1 VTDPVADY
9 LRQLAN
15 EGRKSAATLRAY
27 GGDLRDFAAWLAA
40 NGRGVEQTGRFE
52 LRRYLVELEQQGLVA
67 TSVQRKL
74 ASLRGLFGWLQ
85 RQGRIG
91 KDPAKLLKGPR
102 AIKRVP
108 RFLTT
113 AEVDALLGQPFDDT
127 AFGRRDQALLETLYS
142 TGCRVSEVAGMALAD
157 LDLDEGIVR
166 VLGKGRQAGVRR
178 DRRVAAAPPRTRA
191 REPAQRPGFG
201 VGQPLRPAAERP
213 LGVRHRRRAR
223 AASRAADVADAA
235 RPAPLV
241 RHPPA
246 RPRRRPA
253 HGAGTARPRPA
264 GHDRDLHAR
273 VDRPPARRLRQGPPA
288 RTRTR
293 RGLTARRAGCRRAL
307 ARPRRGA
314 QSLRNNRF
322 LRLCVAA
329 LAAKRGNLR
338 ARILISSRALRA

>member
-1 VTDPVADY
+1 MTDPVADY

-15 EGRKSAATLRAY
+15 DGRKSAATLRAY

-85 RQGRIG
+85 QQGRIG

-102 AIKRVP
+102 AMKRVP

-166 VLGKGRQAGVRR
+166 VLGKGQKQRIALLGKPACAAIAAWLPHRRDLVRASRRSDPGSVWVNRYGRPLSARWVFATVVACAQQAGLQTSLTPHGLRHSFATHLLDRGADLRTVQELLGHARLVTTEIYTHVSIGRLR
-178 DRRVAAAPPRTRA
+178 DVYDKAH
-191 REPAQRPGFG
+191 
-201 VGQPLRPAAERP
+201 P
-213 LGVRHRRRAR
+213 LGRERAE
-223 AASRAADVADAA
+223 
-235 RPAPLV
+235 
-241 RHPPA
+241 
-246 RPRRRPA
+246 
-253 HGAGTARPRPA
+253 G
-264 GHDRDLHAR
+264 
-273 VDRPPARRLRQGPPA
+273 
-288 RTRTR
+288 
-293 RGLTARRAGCRRAL
+293 
-307 ARPRRGA
+307 
-314 QSLRNNRF
+314 
-322 LRLCVAA
+322 
-329 LAAKRGNLR
+329 
-338 ARILISSRALRA
+338 

>member
-1 VTDPVADY
+1 VPPWCGAHNVTDPVADY

-40 NGRGVEQTGRFE
+40 NGRAVEQTGRFE

-166 VLGKGRQAGVRR
+166 VLGKGRKQRIALLGKPACAAIAAWLPHRRELVRASRRSDPDSVWVNRYGRPLSARWVFATVVARAQQAGLQTSLTPHGLRHSFATHLLDRGADLRTVQELLGHARLVTTEIYTHVSIGRLR
-178 DRRVAAAPPRTRA
+178 DVYDKAH
-191 REPAQRPGFG
+191 
-201 VGQPLRPAAERP
+201 P
-213 LGVRHRRRAR
+213 LGRERAE
-223 AASRAADVADAA
+223 
-235 RPAPLV
+235 
-241 RHPPA
+241 
-246 RPRRRPA
+246 
-253 HGAGTARPRPA
+253 G
-264 GHDRDLHAR
+264 
-273 VDRPPARRLRQGPPA
+273 
-288 RTRTR
+288 
-293 RGLTARRAGCRRAL
+293 
-307 ARPRRGA
+307 
-314 QSLRNNRF
+314 
-322 LRLCVAA
+322 
-329 LAAKRGNLR
+329 
-338 ARILISSRALRA
+338 

>member
-1 VTDPVADY
+1 VPPWCGAHNVTDPVADY

-67 TSVQRKL
+67 SSVQRKL

-85 RQGRIG
+85 QQGRIG

-127 AFGRRDQALLETLYS
+127 AFSRRDQALLETLYS

-166 VLGKGRQAGVRR
+166 VLGKGRKQRIALLGKPACAAIAAWLPHRRELVRASRRSDPGSVWVNRYGRPLSARWVFATVVARAQQAGLQTSLTPHGLRHSFATHLLDRGADLRTVQELLGHARLVTTEIYTHVSIGRLR
-178 DRRVAAAPPRTRA
+178 DVYDKAH
-191 REPAQRPGFG
+191 
-201 VGQPLRPAAERP
+201 P
-213 LGVRHRRRAR
+213 LGRERAE
-223 AASRAADVADAA
+223 
-235 RPAPLV
+235 
-241 RHPPA
+241 
-246 RPRRRPA
+246 
-253 HGAGTARPRPA
+253 G
-264 GHDRDLHAR
+264 
-273 VDRPPARRLRQGPPA
+273 
-288 RTRTR
+288 
-293 RGLTARRAGCRRAL
+293 
-307 ARPRRGA
+307 
-314 QSLRNNRF
+314 
-322 LRLCVAA
+322 
-329 LAAKRGNLR
+329 
-338 ARILISSRALRA
+338 

>member
-67 TSVQRKL
+67 SSVQRKL

-85 RQGRIG
+85 QQDRIG

-127 AFGRRDQALLETLYS
+127 AFSRRDQALLETLYS

-166 VLGKGRQAGVRR
+166 VLGKGRKQRIALLGKPACAAIAAWLPHRRELVRASRRSDPGSVWVNRYGRPLSARWVFATVVARAQQAGLQTSLTPHGLRHSFATHLLDRGADLRTVQELLGHARLVTTEIYTHVSIGRLR
-178 DRRVAAAPPRTRA
+178 DVYDKAH
-191 REPAQRPGFG
+191 
-201 VGQPLRPAAERP
+201 P
-213 LGVRHRRRAR
+213 LGRERAE
-223 AASRAADVADAA
+223 
-235 RPAPLV
+235 
-241 RHPPA
+241 
-246 RPRRRPA
+246 
-253 HGAGTARPRPA
+253 G
-264 GHDRDLHAR
+264 
-273 VDRPPARRLRQGPPA
+273 
-288 RTRTR
+288 
-293 RGLTARRAGCRRAL
+293 
-307 ARPRRGA
+307 
-314 QSLRNNRF
+314 
-322 LRLCVAA
+322 
-329 LAAKRGNLR
+329 
-338 ARILISSRALRA
+338 

>member
-1 VTDPVADY
+1 VPPWCGAHNVTDPVADY

-40 NGRGVEQTGRFE
+40 NGRAVEQTGRFE

-166 VLGKGRQAGVRR
+166 VLGKGRKQRIALLGKPACAAIAAWLPHRRELVRASRRSDPGSVWVNRYGRPLSARWVFATVVARAQQAGLQTSLTPHGLRHSFATHLLDRGADLRTVQELLGHARLVTTEIYTHVSIGRLR
-178 DRRVAAAPPRTRA
+178 DVYDKAH
-191 REPAQRPGFG
+191 
-201 VGQPLRPAAERP
+201 P
-213 LGVRHRRRAR
+213 LGRERAE
-223 AASRAADVADAA
+223 
-235 RPAPLV
+235 
-241 RHPPA
+241 
-246 RPRRRPA
+246 
-253 HGAGTARPRPA
+253 G
-264 GHDRDLHAR
+264 
-273 VDRPPARRLRQGPPA
+273 
-288 RTRTR
+288 
-293 RGLTARRAGCRRAL
+293 
-307 ARPRRGA
+307 
-314 QSLRNNRF
+314 
-322 LRLCVAA
+322 
-329 LAAKRGNLR
+329 
-338 ARILISSRALRA
+338 

>member
-1 VTDPVADY
+1 MPPWCGAHNVTDPVADY

-15 EGRKSAATLRAY
+15 DGRKSAATLRAY

-40 NGRGVEQTGRFE
+40 NGRGVEQTGRLE

-166 VLGKGRQAGVRR
+166 VLGKGRKQRIALLGKPACAAIAAWLPHRRELVRASRRSDPGSVWVNRYGRPLSARWVFATVVARAQQAGLQTSLTPHGLRHSFATHLLDRGADLRTVQELLGHARLVTTEIYTHVSIGRLR
-178 DRRVAAAPPRTRA
+178 DVYDKAH
-191 REPAQRPGFG
+191 
-201 VGQPLRPAAERP
+201 P
-213 LGVRHRRRAR
+213 LGRERAE
-223 AASRAADVADAA
+223 
-235 RPAPLV
+235 
-241 RHPPA
+241 
-246 RPRRRPA
+246 
-253 HGAGTARPRPA
+253 G
-264 GHDRDLHAR
+264 
-273 VDRPPARRLRQGPPA
+273 
-288 RTRTR
+288 
-293 RGLTARRAGCRRAL
+293 
-307 ARPRRGA
+307 
-314 QSLRNNRF
+314 
-322 LRLCVAA
+322 
-329 LAAKRGNLR
+329 
-338 ARILISSRALRA
+338 